1 MVNPNIYH
9 PIHNGR
15 YILRILSGEERIMS
29 VELVESIM
37 YLTWIAL
44 LYHMFIHYFEN
55 FVDDTKDIQKVEVVN
70 EYIYR
75 K

>member
-1 MVNPNIYH
+1 
-9 PIHNGR
+9 
-15 YILRILSGEERIMS
+15 MS